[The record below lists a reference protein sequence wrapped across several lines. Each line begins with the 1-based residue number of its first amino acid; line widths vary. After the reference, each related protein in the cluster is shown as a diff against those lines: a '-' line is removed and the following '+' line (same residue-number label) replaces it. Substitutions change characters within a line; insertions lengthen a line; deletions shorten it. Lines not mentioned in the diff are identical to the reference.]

1 MSQQAYDPRSN
12 RLLEVNMGLAPF
24 VNGPE
29 RDRSAAYV
37 PDTAQNGRRRGP
49 LRFEEG
55 IATDTDVPG
64 DFRVGAYVDTSHPEP
79 RTEWKHSDQTQR
91 ERAHMGSSTW
101 IEAPSMLQEFVH
113 GTQAN
118 GTGYGFERESEG
130 NKRRPNRAVV
140 ND

>member
-1 MSQQAYDPRSN
+1 MP
-12 RLLEVNMGLAPF
+12 LAP
-24 VNGPE
+24 VPPLGPE

-64 DFRVGAYVDTSHPEP
+64 DFRRGAYVDTAHPRP
-79 RTEWKHSDQTQR
+79 MTEHKMPGETMR
-91 ERAHMGSSTW
+91 ERAHVGSSTW
-101 IEAPSMLQEFVH
+101 IDAAAMLQEFVH
-113 GTQAN
+113 GSQAF

-130 NKRRPNRAVV
+130 IKRRPNRAVV